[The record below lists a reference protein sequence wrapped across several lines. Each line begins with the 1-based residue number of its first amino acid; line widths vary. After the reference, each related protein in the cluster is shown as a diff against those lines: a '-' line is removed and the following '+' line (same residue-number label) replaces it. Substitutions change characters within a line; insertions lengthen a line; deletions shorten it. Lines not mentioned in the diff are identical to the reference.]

1 MQAHPAPVLSFFT
14 WLSPRQMPAPQRGAV
29 THHRARSVGRRSS
42 PAQQHH
48 LTWLLQSHQQ
58 QPHPCGIGN
67 QHLRQRLRLPC
78 EQSGLLP
85 LLLLHQA
92 LPQVPVLLCWPLPR
106 SHQSKAAPVKPGSL
120 KRNPDAVREQ
130 GVVRCLAEAAL
141 PVGCRLDVEDYNTL
155 PGFPRRPPAAPRL
168 SAAPAG
174 TPHQGHHTAHSS
186 NSPEVTAPPNAQQHA
201 IVRGWAGSSRRCR
214 HHRSSNESRVD

>member
-48 LTWLLQSHQQ
+48 LTWLLQCHQQ
-58 QPHPCGIGN
+58 QTHPCGIGN

-106 SHQSKAAPVKPGSL
+106 SHQSKAGPVKPGSL
-120 KRNPDAVREQ
+120 KSHAGSCKPCSSRTWCVGAGAGGCAGP
-130 GVVRCLAEAAL
+130 AAL
-141 PVGCRLDVEDYNTL
+141 LLSRLWSTASDCTASTPAPCMQAAVLWGGCSLQVCPMLT
-155 PGFPRRPPAAPRL
+155 PATAG
-168 SAAPAG
+168 AALL
-174 TPHQGHHTAHSS
+174 
-186 NSPEVTAPPNAQQHA
+186 
-201 IVRGWAGSSRRCR
+201 
-214 HHRSSNESRVD
+214 